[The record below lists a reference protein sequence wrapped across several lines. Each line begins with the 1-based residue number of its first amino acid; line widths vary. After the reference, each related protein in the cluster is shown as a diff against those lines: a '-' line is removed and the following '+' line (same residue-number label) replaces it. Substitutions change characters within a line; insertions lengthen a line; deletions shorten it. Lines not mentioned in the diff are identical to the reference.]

1 VEKRLV
7 YVYINQYLQKE
18 KEKRRAE
25 NSTRISEQLMMKS
38 LVHFTA
44 VWNEL
49 QAMWVSFINN
59 SNNVYKDKS
68 FFFLSFLGGI
78 SLVSSMFLACFKIS
92 ESFSLPVSCRQIQK
106 LIRAFAANFAAQD
119 VNDVSALP
127 SYGDIDQCLELY
139 YFACF

>member
-1 VEKRLV
+1 LV

-92 ESFSLPVSCRQIQK
+92 ESFSLPVSCQQLKNLFELLQPIS
-106 LIRAFAANFAAQD
+106 AQD

-127 SYGDIDQCLELY
+127 SYGDDQFLELY
-139 YFACF
+139 FFACF